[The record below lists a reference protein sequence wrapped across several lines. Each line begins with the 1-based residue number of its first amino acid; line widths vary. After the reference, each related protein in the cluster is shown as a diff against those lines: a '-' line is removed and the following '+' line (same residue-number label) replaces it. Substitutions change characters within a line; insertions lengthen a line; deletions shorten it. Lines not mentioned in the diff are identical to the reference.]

1 MAVNENQL
9 TDEPYYHLFL
19 NRSTVLNKFKGK
31 LSRKKNTIIFT
42 INYTTVI
49 LHYKKKALWLKM
61 FQEGSEYRER
71 PAGSRIIYY
80 SPYVSIYIS
89 SYYNPINYF

>member
-31 LSRKKNTIIFT
+31 LSRKKKYDNIY
-42 INYTTVI
+42 NK
-49 LHYKKKALWLKM
+49 L
-61 FQEGSEYRER
+61 
-71 PAGSRIIYY
+71 YY
-80 SPYVSIYIS
+80 SNITL
-89 SYYNPINYF
+89 